1 MSNADR
7 VLPECYGDTALIEML
22 GYKSP
27 NHQLSGIGQVLKVM
41 EEKLKKQKVV
51 GIIDDDKKKTSHYYK
66 FFQKEDAKNGL
77 IKLKHSERNHYL
89 IVVQPAFDMFVWNAA
104 LEKEIDPSRFGFRT
118 FEIFKK
124 ASKKQGVGRNQ
135 RFKDFLN
142 TIKQKRAPAF
152 ETLRIWIEDI
162 VGEPL

>member
-22 GYKSP
+22 GYKNP

-41 EEKLKKQKVV
+41 DEKLAKQKVV
-51 GIIDDDKKKTSHYYK
+51 GIIDDDKKKTSNYFKY
-66 FFQKEDAKNGL
+66 FVEQEAKNDL
-77 IKLKHSERNHYL
+77 IKMKHSDRNHFL
-89 IVVQPAFDMFVWNAA
+89 IIVQPVFDMFVWNAA
-104 LEKEIDPSRFGFRT
+104 FEKEVNVSDYYKT

-124 ASKKQGVGRNQ
+124 ASKKQSVSKDQ
-135 RFKDFLN
+135 KFKQFLN
-142 TIKQKRAPAF
+142 TIKQKNASGF
-152 ETLRIWIEDI
+152 ETLKLWLEEI